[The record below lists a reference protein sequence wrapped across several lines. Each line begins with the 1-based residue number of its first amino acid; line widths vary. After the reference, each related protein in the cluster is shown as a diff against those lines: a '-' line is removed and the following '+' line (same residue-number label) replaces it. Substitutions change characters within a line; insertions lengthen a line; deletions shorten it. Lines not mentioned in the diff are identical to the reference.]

1 MFYINSEPPLYYK
14 LYYKSRG
21 STTNKT
27 LLTKL
32 ILRTNP
38 ELIRQVL

>member
-1 MFYINSEPPLYYK
+1 MFYINSEPP